1 MAATKPQATAP
12 VKAPAKGKP
21 APVPYRGPPLLGPY
35 PAFPGMAP
43 AQFTKM
49 TELCGPRW
57 VDLLFHLPRS
67 VLDRSAA
74 PTIATAPVGERATML
89 LKVIKRPSVFGS
101 LRRGGKKIP
110 LVIELADDSGSLRA
124 IYFNVGGW
132 LERAYPQ
139 GGTVVVS
146 GKVEED
152 SKGKKLIHPDVWTA
166 GKLPEDAQL
175 KAVAK
180 VWPLYPLT
188 AGLPQGWVN
197 RAVQHA
203 LAFASEH
210 PPPEWLPAA
219 LLARLKLP
227 AFTEALQAAH
237 NPENEADIVPTTPAR
252 MRLALDEFLATQLA
266 LQHARATTRFQ
277 PGIAHGQSQAQ
288 TDKLLASLPFALTGD
303 QQQALDD
310 IATDLATPRPMLRL
324 LQGDVGAGKT
334 LVALAAL
341 CRVMENGQQG
351 VLMAPT
357 EILARQLY
365 ANAVRYLQPLGF
377 TVGLLVGSLPAA
389 QKKKLKQ
396 HVRDGFVNLLVGTHA
411 LVQDDVTF
419 DRLGLAVI
427 DEQHRFGVRQ
437 RMALSANQSLP
448 PDLLLMTATPI
459 PRTLALTAYG
469 DMDVSVLREKPPG
482 RTPIQT
488 VAIPDARLNE
498 VARGLERVIAQGQQ
512 VYWVCP
518 LVDESEDTDLAAATA
533 RAAWLAK
540 VYGDKVGVL
549 HGKMKAAE
557 KDAVMARFQAGELA
571 ILVSTTVIEVG
582 VDVPNATLMVIEHA
596 ERFGLSQ
603 LHQLRGRVGR
613 GAAKSQCVLLYSP
626 PLTPFAEQRLDA
638 LRQSDDG
645 FELAEKDLELRGPGE
660 VLGTR
665 QSGQIAT
672 RLADLHH
679 HRELLPL
686 ARDAAQALLASNL
699 SPQQRGAL
707 TLLLQM
713 FDQTA
718 AAAFLRG
725 G

>member
-1 MAATKPQATAP
+1 MPATKPQAP
-12 VKAPAKGKP
+12 PRVKPDGKAKPLPAY
-21 APVPYRGPPLLGPY
+21 VGPPLLAPY
-35 PAFPGMAP
+35 PAFPGMSP
-43 AQFTKM
+43 ALHAKLA
-49 TELCGPRW
+49 ELAGPRW
-57 VDLLFHLPRS
+57 IDLLFHLPRS

-74 PTIATAPVGERATML
+74 PTIASAPLGERATML
-89 LKVIKRPSVFGS
+89 LTVVKRPPVFRT
-101 LRRGGKKIP
+101 LQKGKRKIP
-110 LVIELADDSGSLRA
+110 LVIELADASGSLRA
-124 IYFNVGGW
+124 VYFNAGGW

-152 SKGKKLIHPDVWTA
+152 AKGKKLIHPDVWA
-166 GKLPEDAQL
+166 VGADGDNSL

-188 AGLPQGWVN
+188 AGLPQGWAN
-197 RAVQHA
+197 RAAHTA
-203 LAFASEH
+203 LEYLTSH
-210 PPPEWLPAA
+210 QPPEWLPAA
-219 LLARLKLP
+219 LLTQQKLP
-227 AFTEALQAAH
+227 TFGDALAAAH
-237 NPENEADIVPTTPAR
+237 APASDADLAPTTAAR
-252 MRLALDEFLATQLA
+252 TRLAFDEFLATQLA

-277 PGIAHGQSQAQ
+277 PGIAHGTTSPRYQRLM
-288 TDKLLASLPFALTGD
+288 DSLPFALTND
-303 QQQALDD
+303 QQQALAE
-310 IATDLATPRPMLRL
+310 ITADLAAPRPMLRL

-341 CRVMENGQQG
+341 AHIMDNGHQG

-365 ANAVRYLQPLGF
+365 ANAVKYLQPLGF

-469 DMDVSVLREKPPG
+469 DMDVSVLRQKPPG
-482 RTPIQT
+482 RTPIRT
-488 VAIPDARLNE
+488 VAIPDARVAE
-498 VARGLERVIAQGQQ
+498 VARGLERVIAAGQQ

-533 RAAWLAK
+533 RAAWLGK

-549 HGKMKAAE
+549 HGQMKPAD
-557 KDAVMARFQAGELA
+557 KDAVMARFQAGGLA

-613 GAAKSQCVLLYSP
+613 GAAASQCVLLYST

-638 LRQSDDG
+638 LRSSDDG
-645 FELAEKDLELRGPGE
+645 FDLAEKDLELRGPGE
-660 VLGTR
+660 ILGTR
-665 QSGQIAT
+665 QSGQMAT

-679 HRELLPL
+679 HRHLLPI
-686 ARDAAQALLASNL
+686 ARDTAQSLLAAPLSN
-699 SPQQRGAL
+699 PQRAAL

-713 FDQTA
+713 FNKHA
-718 AAAFLRG
+718 AADYLRG